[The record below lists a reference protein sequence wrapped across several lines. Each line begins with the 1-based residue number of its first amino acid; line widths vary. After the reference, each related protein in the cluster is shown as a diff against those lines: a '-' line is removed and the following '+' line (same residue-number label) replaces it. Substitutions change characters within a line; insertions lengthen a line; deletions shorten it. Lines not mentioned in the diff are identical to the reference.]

1 MTTLDEKLEHY
12 SVLRD
17 TIEGLQAEKDALG
30 AEIKAAMLAG
40 ARPECELYR
49 ARLQTT
55 RTPTYPVDRFREVYG
70 DAATFEAAKIDNR
83 RVKELVGAGDLDG
96 APLEQIAVMSERHAL
111 YLVSKTQEQAV

>member
-1 MTTLDEKLEHY
+1 MTTLDEKLERY
-12 SVLRD
+12 AMLRD

-30 AEIKAAMLAG
+30 VEIKGAMLSG

-70 DAATFEAAKIDNR
+70 DAATFEAARIDNR
-83 RVKELVGAGDLDG
+83 RVKELVKAGDLDG
-96 APLEQIAVMSERHAL
+96 APLEDIALMTDRHAL
-111 YLVSKTQEQAV
+111 YLVSKTQEAAV